1 MQKIV
6 VTATEKKRRQNLLF
20 VRFWHETRVV
30 QKYLN
35 AS

>member
-6 VTATEKKRRQNLLF
+6 VTATEKKRRQNLF